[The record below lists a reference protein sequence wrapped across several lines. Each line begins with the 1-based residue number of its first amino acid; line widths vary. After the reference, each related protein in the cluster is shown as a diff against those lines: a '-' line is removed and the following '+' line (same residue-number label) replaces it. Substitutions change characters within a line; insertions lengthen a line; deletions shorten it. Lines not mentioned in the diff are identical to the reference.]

1 MSQAV
6 DTIGAST
13 AQGGEGTAQGGEGVA
28 GVRVLDNA
36 TRASSSR
43 HFAGWSGVEN
53 RVIIIAV
60 EAAGTFRQGDG
71 EGQRLMLVP
80 SDT

>member
-6 DTIGAST
+6 DTIGAS
-13 AQGGEGTAQGGEGVA
+13 TAQGGEGVA

-60 EAAGTFRQGDG
+60 EAAGTFLGDG

>member
-1 MSQAV
+1 MGQAV

-13 AQGGEGTAQGGEGVA
+13 AQGGEGAA

-36 TRASSSR
+36 TRTSDSR

-53 RVIIIAV
+53 RVIIIIAV
-60 EAAGTFRQGDG
+60 EAAGTFLGDG
-71 EGQRLMLVP
+71 EGRRLMLVP